1 MAEPINAI
9 RTLQTKDV
17 VSSKLANAYITVDGK
32 RYLLFQAKKLE
43 ATVEKNKED
52 VYILGRPMAGSR
64 ATGMSGKGTLTI
76 YYNTSLFT
84 KMMLNYKRTG
94 EDTFFDIQTTNYDP
108 ASASGKQTI
117 ILKNCNLDSLPI
129 GAFDAEG
136 SWLEQEIPF
145 TFDDFEVPE
154 EFAELDG
161 MSVG

>member
-9 RTLQTKDV
+9 RTMLTKDV

-84 KMMLNYKRTG
+84 KMMLDYKRTG
-94 EDTFFDIQTTNYDP
+94 EDTFSTSRRRTTTRP
-108 ASASGKQTI
+108 PHRASRPS
-117 ILKNCNLDSLPI
+117 S
-129 GAFDAEG
+129 
-136 SWLEQEIPF
+136 
-145 TFDDFEVPE
+145 
-154 EFAELDG
+154 
-161 MSVG
+161 